1 LTTKLYR
8 IWIFTKIYLK
18 QYKICSLD
26 ISVYVY
32 ELNFIHFYHNEKKII
47 VIEIK
52 LYALI
57 IKLFFFWQWHN
68 QALLKQHMCYSI
80 YFYLFFILCFIYE
93 IEKIIINPRNLR
105 KTINLMSTPHNHGHN
120 IISLPHYHN
129 WRSYETI
136 TKCSNFLK

>member
-93 IEKIIINPRNLR
+93 IEKIIINLRNR
-105 KTINLMSTPHNHGHN
+105 
-120 IISLPHYHN
+120 
-129 WRSYETI
+129 RSYENNMFYLCRHHIIMVTI
-136 TKCSNFLK
+136 SYHCRIITIEGHMKR